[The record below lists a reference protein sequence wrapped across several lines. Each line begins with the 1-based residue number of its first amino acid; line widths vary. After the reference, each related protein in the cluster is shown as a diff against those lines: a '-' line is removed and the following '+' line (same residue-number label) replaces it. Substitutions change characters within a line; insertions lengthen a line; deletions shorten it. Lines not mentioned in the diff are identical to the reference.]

1 LSGTGIDHYF
11 DTANSNNINTTPY
24 KPRHRAE
31 DSAGN
36 TVTDAVNSYSQSQA
50 ETFKIVLLCIF
61 RRLADNTMHLWAP
74 RCSHVGWQAELVR
87 DPTMLEIRTVTNRY
101 AAHIRISDG

>member
-1 LSGTGIDHYF
+1 LSGTRIDDDS

-24 KPRHRAE
+24 EPRHRAE

-36 TVTDAVNSYSQSQA
+36 TITDAVKSFSQSQA
-50 ETFKIVLLCIF
+50 ETFEIVLLRVF

-87 DPTMLEIRTVTNRY
+87 DPTMLEIKTVTNRY
-101 AAHIRISDG
+101 AAHVRISDG